1 VRNFC
6 SKGIECDESCQFCPA
21 ASLQVCMMMA
31 PSRIFAS
38 ISPQHGLAVL
48 LTVFCCH
55 PVLGQ
60 LMKAEDSG
68 PNVRLTLSRQTVW
81 QGAYGWCTFSAETF
95 ADSGGISYRC
105 GGGGPFGTASPG
117 SNAGDIRQRPLSGSE
132 RATLRQLY
140 QAARLF
146 DGGHIGADFS
156 ASDLPFEMLIVRP
169 TGGSKSRAAVVLVTW
184 GNATFASGP
193 RKALIDWL
201 RSIEAALTKD

>member
-1 VRNFC
+1 M
-6 SKGIECDESCQFCPA
+6 Q
-21 ASLQVCMMMA
+21 
-31 PSRIFAS
+31 
-38 ISPQHGLAVL
+38 
-48 LTVFCCH
+48 
-55 PVLGQ
+55 
-60 LMKAEDSG
+60 AEDST

-81 QGAYGWCTFSAETF
+81 QGAYGWCTFSADTSG
-95 ADSGGISYRC
+95 DKGGISFRC

-117 SNAGDIRQRPLSGSE
+117 SNAHDTRRRSLTGSE

-156 ASDLPFEMLIVRP
+156 ASDAPFEMLIVRP
-169 TGGSKSRAAVVLVTW
+169 TNGSKNKAAVVLVTL

-201 RSIEAALTKD
+201 RSIEAGLTKD